1 MTDQFNNRPWR
12 AKFRDAFRGLWLAA
26 RSERSYLVHLPMAAA
41 VAVVAIV
48 LRVNLVEGC
57 LLVLCVGVVL
67 TAETFNTALERLA
80 RPIAATRNESIG
92 AALDMASGAVLI
104 ASLSAAAVGSTIFV
118 YRLGL
123 LAGWWSALA
132 RQIQ

>member
-1 MTDQFNNRPWR
+1 
-12 AKFRDAFRGLWLAA
+12 
-26 RSERSYLVHLPMAAA
+26 MAAA

-48 LRVNLVEGC
+48 LRVNLVEAC
-57 LLVLCVGVVL
+57 LLMLCVGVVL
-67 TAETFNTALERLA
+67 AAETFNTALERLA
-80 RPIAATRNESIG
+80 RAIAATRNESIG